1 MSERTKRQNDKNTK
15 AKKNLPSSMEV
26 ECVYIKANMG
36 YKELARNHTMT
47 DTHPIT
53 HKSQQ
58 HLFV

>member
-1 MSERTKRQNDKNTK
+1 
-15 AKKNLPSSMEV
+15 MEV